1 MFCNDCK
8 DSIKAFGAIYKDGLS
23 LNTDRKVKTSETP
36 ISILE
41 ESDIQ
46 YQKGD
51 HAPHVQVGMVVKSKY
66 GHSVLL
72 QEVLALST
80 YQHPTYGRFV
90 GKGLVVERNLCSKCV
105 PFTIKHPRPVA
116 VFEDEIEK
124 IEAVQIPIERLH
136 KCGERVVV
144 ENNKGEVFEALIEQI
159 DFNDK
164 QFRYMVELDG
174 VKVWCAESKSEC
186 SLDGLRCNDFWV
198 LSE

>member
-1 MFCNDCK
+1 MQCQDQ
-8 DSIKAFGAIYKDGLS
+8 IKAFGAIYKDGLS
-23 LNTDRKVKTSETP
+23 LNTDRKVKTAETP

-51 HAPHVQVGMVVKSKY
+51 HAPHIQVGMVVKSKY
-66 GHSVLL
+66 GHSILL

-90 GKGLVVERNLCSKCV
+90 GKGLVVEHNNCSKCV
-105 PFTIKHPRPVA
+105 PFSIKHPRPVA

-124 IEAVQIPIERLH
+124 IEAVQVPIERLH
-136 KCGERVVV
+136 KCGERIVV
-144 ENNKGEVFEALIEQI
+144 ENTKGEIYEARIEAI

-164 QFRYMVELDG
+164 QFRYMVELNG

-198 LSE
+198 LDEA

>member
-36 ISILE
+36 ISIME
-41 ESDIQ
+41 EHNA
-46 YQKGD
+46 YYMKGD
-51 HAPHVQVGMVVKSKY
+51 HVQVGMVVKSKY

-90 GKGLVVERNLCSKCV
+90 GKGLVVENNHCSKCV

-124 IEAVQIPIERLH
+124 IEAVQIPIELLH

-144 ENNKGEVFEALIEQI
+144 ENSKGEVFEALIEQI

-164 QFRYMVELDG
+164 QFRYMVELNG

-198 LSE
+198 LNE

>member
-36 ISILE
+36 ISIME
-41 ESDIQ
+41 EADQ
-46 YQKGD
+46 VYHKDD
-51 HAPHVQVGMVVKSKY
+51 HIQVGMVVKSKY

-90 GKGLVVERNLCSKCV
+90 GKGLVVENNHCSKCV
-105 PFTIKHPRPVA
+105 PFTIKHPRTVA

-144 ENNKGEVFEALIEQI
+144 ENTKGEVFEALIEQI

-198 LSE
+198 LDE